1 MAQSDDHF
9 YSIHL
14 TPDGVYFDPEQE
26 PITFENAS
34 VTLIDQEG
42 QYQMHYIPFS
52 AISSEELVCMYV
64 LHEECKTVEPECTAE
79 TRFTTLGSMIEPYVV
94 AQIQMNFMANS
105 SSDRALQ
112 ELQGIYNSKWGH
124 DYSKVGKWKPYVRE
138 TIDSVYILRSSYPF
152 VTKYLTL
159 E

>member
-9 YSIHL
+9 YSIHH
-14 TPDGVYFDPEQE
+14 TPDGVYLDSAQE

-34 VTLIDQEG
+34 VTLINQEG
-42 QYQMHYIPFS
+42 QYQMHYVPFS

-64 LHEECKTVEPECTAE
+64 LHEKCKTVEPE
-79 TRFTTLGSMIEPYVV
+79 FTTETTPGSIEPYLV
-94 AQIQMNFMANS
+94 AQIQMNFMTNS
-105 SSDRALQ
+105 SSDQALQ
-112 ELQGIYNSKWGH
+112 EFQGIYNSKWGH
-124 DYSKVGKWKPYVRE
+124 DYSKVGKWKPYVQE

>member
-9 YSIHL
+9 YSIRL
-14 TPDGVYFDPEQE
+14 TSDGVYLDSEQK

-34 VTLIDQEG
+34 VTLIDREG

-52 AISSEELVCMYV
+52 AISTEELMCMYV
-64 LHEECKTVEPECTAE
+64 LHEECKTVEPEE
-79 TRFTTLGSMIEPYVV
+79 FFTQKSMIEPYLV
-94 AQIQMNFMANS
+94 AQIQMNFMSNS
-105 SSDRALQ
+105 SSDQKLQ
-112 ELQGIYNSKWGH
+112 ELLELQGIYNLKWGY
-124 DYSKVGKWKPYVRE
+124 DYPKVGKWKHYVRE